1 MVYKPFNSRIH
12 AWLNPFQQWILPPT
26 CLGCGSRGNHRLKDI
41 NLDLCTACYQQL
53 PFNHCACMG
62 CGLPLPESTPV
73 LRCGQC
79 LQHPPSYH
87 SSFCAFT
94 YHYPVAELIRRFKYG
109 QHLAC
114 ARLFGELLAQY
125 LQQHHAAQWPECIIP
140 VPLHHHRYHT
150 RGYNQV
156 IELGVFLH
164 KRLHIPLRLDILTR
178 LKNTPEQAGL
188 SRDERLKN
196 LRNAFGTRAVSIPT
210 HVAILD
216 DVITTGSTVTEVATT
231 LRKAGVKHIEV
242 WSVARAT

>member
-1 MVYKPFNSRIH
+1 M
-12 AWLNPFQQWILPPT
+12 
-26 CLGCGSRGNHRLKDI
+26 
-41 NLDLCTACYQQL
+41 
-53 PFNHCACMG
+53 
-62 CGLPLPESTPV
+62 
-73 LRCGQC
+73 
-79 LQHPPSYH
+79 
-87 SSFCAFT
+87 
-94 YHYPVAELIRRFKYG
+94 
-109 QHLAC
+109 
-114 ARLFGELLAQY
+114 
-125 LQQHHAAQWPECIIP
+125 
-140 VPLHHHRYHT
+140 
-150 RGYNQV
+150 

-196 LRNAFGTRAVSIPT
+196 LRNAFNTRAVSIPT